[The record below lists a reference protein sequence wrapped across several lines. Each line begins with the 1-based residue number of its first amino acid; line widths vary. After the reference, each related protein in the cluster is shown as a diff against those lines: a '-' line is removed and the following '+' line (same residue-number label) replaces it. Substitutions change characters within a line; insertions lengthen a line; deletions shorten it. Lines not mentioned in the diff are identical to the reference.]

1 MKRIIR
7 NLRIFVASIFLE
19 IGHKVDATDIEDV
32 VAEMRRLDPDYEKSG
47 EPPLLPKQT
56 KQRIKGAEEN

>member
-19 IGHKVDATDIEDV
+19 IGHKIDATDIEDFE
-32 VAEMRRLDPDYEKSG
+32 AEIRRLNPDYEKSG
-47 EPPLLPKQT
+47 EPPLLPRQT
-56 KQRIKGAEEN
+56 R

>member
-19 IGHKVDATDIEDV
+19 IGHKIDATDIEDFE
-32 VAEMRRLDPDYEKSG
+32 AEIRRLNPDYEKSG
-47 EPPLLPKQT
+47 EPPLLPRQ
-56 KQRIKGAEEN
+56 INI

>member
-47 EPPLLPKQT
+47 EPPLLPIN
-56 KQRIKGAEEN
+56 R